1 MKWFVTLL
9 GISVAVFGFWFFYT
23 NVWSDG
29 GIDFVS
35 SLLSTRGVL
44 EATFIS
50 LIVDLIGLLVVSVGI
65 IIAVHPHI
73 QAR

>member
-9 GISVAVFGFWFFYT
+9 GISIAVTGFWFFYT

-29 GIDFVS
+29 GINFVS
-35 SLLSTRGVL
+35 SLLSTWGVV

-50 LIVDLIGLLVVSVGI
+50 LIVDLAGLLVVGLGI
-65 IIAVHPHI
+65 TIAAAPHV
-73 QAR
+73 

>member
-9 GISVAVFGFWFFYT
+9 GISIAVTGFWFFYT

-29 GIDFVS
+29 GINFVS

-50 LIVDLIGLLVVSVGI
+50 LILDLAGFLVVLVGI
-65 IIAVHPHI
+65 IVAVHPHI
-73 QAR
+73 PAR